1 MNLKKTK
8 KQECRPEEVGRLS
21 SKAKG
26 RGQTKVT
33 LDRPW
38 DLGTENVDGD
48 QEDVAD
54 LSDLQTEMK
63 TAQILHNP
71 GNKKESSPPKINKT
85 GADVIGKGEIV
96 KPGTSNKEDITA
108 KSPAVFKRKKRIDI
122 DTMTAGEKRYRGKFD
137 AVDTNI
143 KGRTSDPSIYRGTA
157 VPSCLSLIRSHMVP
171 MLSTGKILC
180 KFCGKEFWLA
190 RNLQKHLTFSHLE
203 KGGQM
208 YIRTE
213 ENLVHHFE
221 RQKRVFPKMHTSVE
235 NETNSSDNKATYDI
249 DVILTKINCSNDQL
263 LNTVYTTDIWYCR
276 TCNQS
281 FSGNNLTTQ
290 LQKHPCGHQFSVLY
304 IYPQV
309 SISLPSTSDDI
320 PSAPYLDLD
329 SFLLE
334 NGLVYVESTSTSR
347 SETQSTLCSSG
358 IETQNNSQ
366 IETQSNSR
374 NETQSNSRNETQ
386 SNSRIETQNNSQIET
401 QNNSQIE
408 TQSNSRIETQ
418 NNSQIE
424 TQSNSQIETQNNSQI
439 ETQSN
444 ITSKPPIVTK
454 ELKGASKNVIKK
466 MDVVDSSVNIAGSLV
481 NNSNKDAY
489 LSDISDDIT
498 AIVEKFREAFKL
510 KFEQDIIKMRC
521 PKCLVEVYLDDFDEH
536 SCENIQLKNQVLRF
550 CSVCKIGFLSESL
563 LNAHIFFEHK
573 DKSQDVNF
581 GLDIQSDVPVNTR
594 SLDHKELNTQSKQSV
609 IHVDTKTQLDD
620 MLKTILNSNTN
631 YTFDEIFCIFEQGH
645 VQNMLNQKE
654 DQKKDAYVKNEG
666 KVDEGKANSEII
678 SIGCKICKTFT
689 LCEKLSSHFYL
700 VHCTNTKCCRFCEEM
715 YVGNVHVCCNEKEP
729 KYITR
734 INKMK
739 VIRRQTKKTHFI
751 RIQGKS
757 SKEKK
762 IRQLLG
768 QLFCQCKICKVG
780 FLSLPKLNVH
790 IFNEHTDKHACI
802 SCETIFESENCAE
815 NHFCTEITEQLKKKN
830 NVTGLYEIC
839 YNRQKDAVQNP
850 KDLQNQSTTNY
861 LKCPECEEET
871 GVDDY
876 NENTKLQNQVIYT
889 CRNCKLNFKSIFCTI
904 CKCPFD
910 SLEMLYS
917 HFYSHHQTDTKCCL
931 FCRLAY
937 IGDNHYCGKREKNAE
952 STENVTKRR
961 GSNYKMHF
969 KKRFKKQKCLKCEY
983 IINFCTENTD
993 QLSCNQL
1000 DCIACRKVGEC
1011 HGDTCY
1017 TCGQVFHSF
1026 AHRSYH
1032 EYTEH
1037 QDGVIELWRN
1047 RKKEYRRDY
1056 LNDYNIKRY
1065 NKKEK
1070 IDISVKFAKR
1080 GSLTL

>member
-1 MNLKKTK
+1 
-8 KQECRPEEVGRLS
+8 
-21 SKAKG
+21 
-26 RGQTKVT
+26 
-33 LDRPW
+33 
-38 DLGTENVDGD
+38 
-48 QEDVAD
+48 
-54 LSDLQTEMK
+54 
-63 TAQILHNP
+63 
-71 GNKKESSPPKINKT
+71 
-85 GADVIGKGEIV
+85 
-96 KPGTSNKEDITA
+96 
-108 KSPAVFKRKKRIDI
+108 
-122 DTMTAGEKRYRGKFD
+122 
-137 AVDTNI
+137 
-143 KGRTSDPSIYRGTA
+143 
-157 VPSCLSLIRSHMVP
+157 
-171 MLSTGKILC
+171 
-180 KFCGKEFWLA
+180 
-190 RNLQKHLTFSHLE
+190 
-203 KGGQM
+203 
-208 YIRTE
+208 
-213 ENLVHHFE
+213 
-221 RQKRVFPKMHTSVE
+221 
-235 NETNSSDNKATYDI
+235 
-249 DVILTKINCSNDQL
+249 
-263 LNTVYTTDIWYCR
+263 
-276 TCNQS
+276 
-281 FSGNNLTTQ
+281 
-290 LQKHPCGHQFSVLY
+290 
-304 IYPQV
+304 
-309 SISLPSTSDDI
+309 
-320 PSAPYLDLD
+320 
-329 SFLLE
+329 
-334 NGLVYVESTSTSR
+334 
-347 SETQSTLCSSG
+347 
-358 IETQNNSQ
+358 
-366 IETQSNSR
+366 
-374 NETQSNSRNETQ
+374 
-386 SNSRIETQNNSQIET
+386 
-401 QNNSQIE
+401 
-408 TQSNSRIETQ
+408 
-418 NNSQIE
+418 
-424 TQSNSQIETQNNSQI
+424 
-439 ETQSN
+439 
-444 ITSKPPIVTK
+444 
-454 ELKGASKNVIKK
+454 

-489 LSDISDDIT
+489 VSDISDDIT

-620 MLKTILNSNTN
+620 MLKTILKSNTN
-631 YTFDEIFCIFEQGH
+631 YIFDEIFCIFEQGH

-790 IFNEHTDKHACI
+790 ILNEHTDKHVCI
-802 SCETIFESENCAE
+802 LCKTIFASENCAE
-815 NHFCTEITEQLKKKN
+815 NHLCTEITEQLKKKN

-839 YNRQKDAVQNP
+839 YDRQKDAVQNS

-861 LKCPECEEET
+861 LKCPECEEEIV
-871 GVDDY
+871 VDDF

-952 STENVTKRR
+952 NAENVTKRV
-961 GSNYKMHF
+961 SNYKMHF
-969 KKRFKKQKCLKCEY
+969 KKRLKKQKCIKCEY

-993 QLSCNQL
+993 VLSCNQL
-1000 DCIACRKVGEC
+1000 GCIACRKVGEC
-1011 HGDTCY
+1011 HGDTCHI
-1017 TCGQVFHSF
+1017 CGQVFHSF
-1026 AHRSYH
+1026 AARSYH

-1037 QDGVIELWRN
+1037 QEGVIELWTN
-1047 RKKEYRRDY
+1047 RKKEFRRDY

-1065 NKKEK
+1065 IKKRKDRHKCAILRKEVHLLCEK
-1070 IDISVKFAKR
+1070 ETA
-1080 GSLTL
+1080 